1 MMGENKT
8 LVSIGNIQEDF
19 IVLSIPVLFFD
30 IKHIKTDVSKKPD
43 HLGGTISFEA
53 LKDRDIG

>member
-1 MMGENKT
+1 MRKSRRGEGEGKE
-8 LVSIGNIQEDF
+8 SEDF

-43 HLGGTISFEA
+43 HLGGNISYEA